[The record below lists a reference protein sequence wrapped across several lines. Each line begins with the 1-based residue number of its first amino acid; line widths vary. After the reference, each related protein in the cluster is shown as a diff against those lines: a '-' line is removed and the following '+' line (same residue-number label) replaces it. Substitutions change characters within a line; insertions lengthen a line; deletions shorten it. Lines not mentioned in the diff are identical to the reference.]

1 MILTIIIIHIFVIA
15 VKGSYGVTL
24 SDSPCKDNNVIAV
37 KGSYGV
43 TSSDSP
49 CKDNNALKTFD

>member
-43 TSSDSP
+43 TSSD
-49 CKDNNALKTFD
+49 NNALKTFD